1 MYTLKTYSWGYLLP
15 CFFTYCL
22 LRCCYFSFTSDSHAY
37 HIHPSFS
44 LMTEIKESLQS
55 GAQSS
60 SQILIRYVK
69 ASGNSSF
76 TPSYWMQVSPLHQT
90 FCNQYFTRLLK
101 VLWLYRQCTAATS
114 TIHRVL
120 LPLSLKSWKRS
131 EYLKK
136 NYSFHHQASYLILPF
151 NLISLKA
158 HCSFTIDT
166 FILSPPLAYLNS
178 HLNLSY

>member
-15 CFFTYCL
+15 CFFTYSL
-22 LRCCYFSFTSDSHAY
+22 LRCCYFSFTSDSHPH

-55 GAQSS
+55 GAQST
-60 SQILIRYVK
+60 SQIFIRYVK

-136 NYSFHHQASYLILPF
+136 NKLQFPSPGLSSDSSLHSYFLESTLFIYNWHISPVPSPSIL
-151 NLISLKA
+151 K
-158 HCSFTIDT
+158 
-166 FILSPPLAYLNS
+166 
-178 HLNLSY
+178 